1 MSISRHQAVG
11 AYRRWTPEDFDA
23 REAPPPPAGAD
34 AAAAAEPEAV
44 PDAPEPAYSLPPD
57 LKLPTAEE
65 IERMHEEI
73 RNAAREEGWREGH
86 EAGLAAGT
94 AEGERKGYEEGK
106 ARTEAEAARVLAL
119 AERLEQSLAEIDREV
134 AEELMALAIELARQM
149 VHHTLR
155 LHPETVLDTIRI
167 ALQQLPQGNAQIRL
181 HPDDLALVRDN
192 LGEQLAQ
199 AGHRLQED
207 FDLQR
212 GECRIDTQGAQL
224 DATLETRWR
233 RVLESLGREHMRFS
247 PADPDRP
254 ASGTPDAAA

>member
-23 REAPPPPAGAD
+23 PEELSPPQEAELAP
-34 AAAAAEPEAV
+34 AAAIESGPL
-44 PDAPEPAYSLPPD
+44 PDTPEPDYELPPD

-65 IERMHEEI
+65 IERMQEDI

-86 EAGLAAGT
+86 DAGLAAGM
-94 AEGERKGYEEGK
+94 AEGERKGHEEAK

-119 AERLEQSLAEIDREV
+119 ADQLEQSLASIDREV

-149 VHHTLR
+149 VHSTLH
-155 LHPETVLDTIRI
+155 LHPETVLDTIRT

-181 HPDDLALVRDN
+181 HPDDLALVREN
-192 LGEQLAQ
+192 LGDQLAQ

-233 RVLESLGREHMRFS
+233 RVLESLGRDHMRFS
-247 PADPDRP
+247 PADADQRP
-254 ASGTPDAAA
+254 ASSAT